1 MMDILVRTPN
11 RSTNHRGDRRRDDGS
26 AMIVTLLVL
35 AVLTALAATVASVTV
50 NNLGSS
56 VKSQQAGAALNAADA
71 GIAQAMDYLPF
82 GIGELRCSPN
92 CAANPWGNQDAP
104 ATATIAGTA
113 GQAYTVW
120 IEPVAPFPANDPGKY
135 RIHAIGT
142 ANGSARRVIDAD
154 VQVTRTTIPLGIFAR
169 TIDGGGNVDIENQ
182 SIFSTGCVYSRS
194 KLAISG
200 MDAAYGIPAGVH
212 TSQIITDS
220 QGTGQYCPTTSKPI
234 HAAGT
239 ATEKCNPDYP
249 HDQDRLGGNLAGTS
263 CSGTQTSHPEFYG
276 PPNDVDKDGITDV
289 DGSYVR
295 GDQTLMKLFNFL
307 QPALSQTQLQRLRS
321 LAKSQGNFWTS
332 SNGWTSPDEK
342 QAVMYFDLTKTDLG
356 GVVDLNDIVGFGR
369 AAGLSA
375 DHPDCDSRSLIIV
388 IEGGNARLNSN
399 QELTASLFLTSSDP
413 NGRILKANGTS
424 KYIGTVYGDRADL
437 TGTAD
442 ISMDECFLSNPSPGL
457 TQLTQTSY
465 RELDR

>member
-1 MMDILVRTPN
+1 MEILVRIPN
-11 RSTNHRGDRRRDDGS
+11 RSTAHRGDRRRDEGS

-35 AVLTALAATVASVTV
+35 AVLTALAATVAGVTV

-82 GIGELRCSPN
+82 GIGDLRCSPN

-154 VQVTRTTIPLGIFAR
+154 VQVTRTTIPVGIFAR
-169 TIDGGGNVDIENQ
+169 TIDGGGNVDIDNQ

-220 QGTGQYCPTTSKPI
+220 QGTGQYCPTTNKPI
-234 HAAGT
+234 HT
-239 ATEKCNPDYP
+239 PTTPCDPLYP
-249 HDQDRLGGNLAGTS
+249 HDQDRLGGNLSGTS
-263 CSGTQTSHPEFYG
+263 CEGTQTSYPAYYG
-276 PPNDVDKDGITDV
+276 PADVDNDGTDDV
-289 DGSYVR
+289 DGSYLR
-295 GDQTLMKLFNFL
+295 GDGTLMKLFNFL
-307 QPALSQTQLQRLRS
+307 QPALSQAQMQRLRS
-321 LAKSQGNFWTS
+321 IAKSQGNYWTS
-332 SNGWTSPDEK
+332 SSGWTSPDEK
-342 QAVMYFDLTKTDLG
+342 QAVMYFNLTTTDLG

-369 AAGLSA
+369 DPGLSA
-375 DHPDCDSRSLIIV
+375 NDPGCDSRSLIIV

-399 QELTASLFLTSSDP
+399 QELTASLFLTSGAP

-424 KYIGTVYGDRADL
+424 QYIGTMYGDRADL